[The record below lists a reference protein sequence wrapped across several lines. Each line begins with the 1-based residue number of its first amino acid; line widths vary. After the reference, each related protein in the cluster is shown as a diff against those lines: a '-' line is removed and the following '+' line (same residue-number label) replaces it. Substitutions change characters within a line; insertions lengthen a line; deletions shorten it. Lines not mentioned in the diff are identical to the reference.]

1 MSEQKQQDTDAPS
14 DLGRM
19 LSLGNTVLLILTFLT
34 ALISLVAIFAIR
46 SDISSLDDQVR
57 KLSKSTKSLQEEV
70 AAIQDSNQATRTKTP
85 TGLATAPRPVHIDA
99 ADPSQDCVIRPGDA
113 KSLSTCIGAATPGR

>member
-1 MSEQKQQDTDAPS
+1 MSEQKQHDTDTPA

-19 LSLGNTVLLILTFLT
+19 LNLGNTVLLALTFVI

-46 SDISSLDDQVR
+46 SDIASLEEQIR
-57 KLSKSTKSLQEEV
+57 KVAKSTKSLQEEIS
-70 AAIQDSNQATRTKTP
+70 AMQESGETTKTKTP
-85 TGLATAPRPVHIDA
+85 AGSAVAPRPVHIDA
-99 ADPSQDCVIRPGDA
+99 ADPRQDCVIRPGDA